1 MFILTEFC
9 RTHTH
14 CAVFSQILKTF
25 VGYSLQPLFW
35 ASISPLLVIIQSSR
49 ARIGEEMSS
58 PHNHRRRRSSAAPL
72 EGEDLLSEILVRL
85 PPLPS
90 SLPRAF
96 LVCERWRGIVSDAR
110 FLRRFRLHHRRN
122 PPLLGCFVQGI
133 SPIRFEPTLEAPNR
147 VPEARFSFPIDAAHT
162 YVILGCR
169 HGLMLIFL
177 WRRNQL
183 LVWDPVTGDRHHLDV
198 PPGFD
203 NEETRIKGAVLRPA
217 GVAHHFQVVLVGNSD
232 IQLTQAVA
240 SVYTSETGL
249 WSNLLSAPLPADDP
263 DVVTRVYHDMCSV
276 MIGNSLHWFLIGN
289 FCGILEFNLDTQ
301 SLSVIH
307 APVDVD
313 VNTCSVTVM
322 RAEGGGL
329 GFLFLSDYCV
339 QVWKRKTDCDGVAS
353 WVLGRTVALDNLLS
367 MNSEEGSQSPRILG
381 FAEDNNVVLL
391 WTFIGVFKVHFE
403 SLQSKKLLESYR
415 FYRWFH
421 YYPFE
426 AVYTA
431 DAGIM

>member
-1 MFILTEFC
+1 
-9 RTHTH
+9 
-14 CAVFSQILKTF
+14 
-25 VGYSLQPLFW
+25 
-35 ASISPLLVIIQSSR
+35 
-49 ARIGEEMSS
+49 
-58 PHNHRRRRSSAAPL
+58 
-72 EGEDLLSEILVRL
+72 SEILVRL

-133 SPIRFEPTLEAPNR
+133 SPVHFEPTLDAPNR
-147 VPEARFSFPIDAAHT
+147 VPQARFPFPIDAVHT

-183 LVWDPVTGDRHHLDV
+183 LVWDPITGDRHHLDV

-203 NEETRIKGAVLRPA
+203 NEETMISGAVLRAA
-217 GVAHHFQVVLVGNSD
+217 GVPHRFQVVLVGNSG
-232 IQLTQAVA
+232 IHHSQAVA
-240 SVYTSETGL
+240 SVYSSDTGV
-249 WSNLLSAPLPADDP
+249 WSNLVSTLLPANDP
-263 DVVTRVYHDMCSV
+263 DVLTMVYHDMCSV
-276 MIGNSLHWFLIGN
+276 MVGNSLYWFLIGN
-289 FCGILEFNLDTQ
+289 FCGILEFNLDRQ

-307 APVDVD
+307 VPVDVD
-313 VNTCSVTVM
+313 VNTCSITVI

-339 QVWKRKTDCDGVAS
+339 QAWKWKTDCDGVAS
-353 WVLGRTVALDNLLS
+353 WVLERTVALDKLLS

-391 WTFIGVFKVHFE
+391 WTFIGVFKVQFE
-403 SLQSKKLLESYR
+403 SLQFKKLLESYR
-415 FYRWFH
+415 FYCWFH

-426 AVYTA
+426 GVYTA
-431 DAGIM
+431 DGGIGGGPYGAKALHNMCLLYSGC